1 MTKFSRAFW
10 VANTVELLE
19 RLAYYAVFISLT
31 LYLSNIWG
39 FSDVEAGIIAGTF
52 SALLYFLPTFLGAYS
67 DKIGFRNAI
76 MTAFALLTVGYF
88 ALGLVPTFLESAGL
102 VTYGA
107 GNAVGLGENANNSS
121 WIIETFRSFFVSIG
135 VGNFDQLTSSQD

>member
-1 MTKFSRAFW
+1 
-10 VANTVELLE
+10 
-19 RLAYYAVFISLT
+19 
-31 LYLSNIWG
+31 
-39 FSDVEAGIIAGTF
+39 
-52 SALLYFLPTFLGAYS
+52 
-67 DKIGFRNAI
+67 